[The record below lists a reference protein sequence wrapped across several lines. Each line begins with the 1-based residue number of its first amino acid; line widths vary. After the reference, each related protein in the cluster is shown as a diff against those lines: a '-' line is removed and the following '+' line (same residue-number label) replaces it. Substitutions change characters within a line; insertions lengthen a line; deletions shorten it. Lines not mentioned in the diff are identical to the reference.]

1 MNEVN
6 VNSLSNEMLVESHS
20 GYLRSDGERNV
31 NMNNDKNANLIFNSI
46 RSNYPEL
53 AGKDNLATYYKEI
66 QGIPIYRLIYLNAN
80 YFLQEI
86 QILLIPDVIFNS
98 IQYDSLSNFQSSK
111 IYTTGFSFFMNKYG
125 DQLKDGRVQRIG
137 RMINGNYVYY
147 ALEIIV
153 GNTVYRGVYGINTD
167 FTILFDQLQVL
178 QTSSQQATIQTSTQS
193 STQLN
198 NQIFTTQSSRQQQQ
212 QQQQPST
219 QSINQIFTTQSSSQQ
234 QQQQQQPST
243 QQQQSTQQFSGQQP
257 SNPQFSSTQPAPTD
271 QEQFTVPLLS
281 RFSALNIED
290 FTNSRD
296 FSIVMGYLSEIRS
309 AQEQG
314 SKLLQVWSYSTQN
327 YDYYLIIFSIY
338 GQGLLKVVNINKGTR
353 LLNLISQKSLSQV
366 EFDEYQVNYR
376 NGLAQTATAPAV
388 QPQSQEVKTGGRFQ
402 LTKAQLDVD

>member
-1 MNEVN
+1 
-6 VNSLSNEMLVESHS
+6 
-20 GYLRSDGERNV
+20 
-31 NMNNDKNANLIFNSI
+31 
-46 RSNYPEL
+46 
-53 AGKDNLATYYKEI
+53 
-66 QGIPIYRLIYLNAN
+66 
-80 YFLQEI
+80 
-86 QILLIPDVIFNS
+86 
-98 IQYDSLSNFQSSK
+98 
-111 IYTTGFSFFMNKYG
+111 
-125 DQLKDGRVQRIG
+125 
-137 RMINGNYVYY
+137 MINGNYVYY

-198 NQIFTTQSSRQQQQ
+198 NQIFTTQSSSQ
-212 QQQQPST
+212 
-219 QSINQIFTTQSSSQQ
+219 QQ